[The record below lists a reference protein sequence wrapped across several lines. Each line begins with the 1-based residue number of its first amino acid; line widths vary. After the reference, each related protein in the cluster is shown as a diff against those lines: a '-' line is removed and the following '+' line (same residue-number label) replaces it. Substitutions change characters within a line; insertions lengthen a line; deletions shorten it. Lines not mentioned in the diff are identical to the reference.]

1 MKISLF
7 IRQTERI
14 KYKNRVA
21 DWFKKVT
28 DHYYG
33 VTNYYNQ
40 VTNYYPCDCL
50 PNPFRNLDSL
60 LEEALELIDT
70 AIQRDYREFLEECG
84 ADIEESVRD
93 LMRKVEKDELV
104 IKVNKTL
111 ERLDFYNGRKYA
123 L

>member
-1 MKISLF
+1 MNENKVVNF
-7 IRQTERI
+7 QPEW
-14 KYKNRVA
+14 VA
-21 DWFKKVT
+21 TFT
-28 DHYYG
+28 GIH
-33 VTNYYNQ
+33 NYNQ

-84 ADIEESVRD
+84 ADIEESVRE